1 MERTKLIKFLN
12 KSFITMET
20 KSEKN
25 NSKLI
30 IIILSLL
37 LAALSIFTIFNLN
50 KSATKIDDLTET
62 KLQLQKDLDAK
73 IAELDNAM
81 TNNDSVN
88 FELSETKNKLIQ
100 LRDSIIQLKTIDR
113 QSFNKLNLRIAEL
126 EKTKQKLIKD
136 VDSLKA
142 ANVVLGV
149 EIDSA
154 KANIGRQAVTIQEK
168 TSENENLSNQN
179 TQLNETV
186 SKGAALKISNVQAV
200 TLKERSSGKLKET
213 DNASK
218 VDAFRISFL
227 IRENAIANS
236 GNRKVYVIVQDAT
249 GKTVSSKGSFYDVNG
264 EQHEYTDVTDVNY
277 TNNDLEVITVTDVKS
292 GTLTKGSYN
301 VKVYLDDAYLGSTKV
316 ALK

>member
-1 MERTKLIKFLN
+1 MKTN
-12 KSFITMET
+12 
-20 KSEKN
+20 SEKN

-50 KSATKIDDLTET
+50 KSTNKIDDLTET

-113 QSFNKLNLRIAEL
+113 QSINKLNLRIAEL
-126 EKTKQKLIKD
+126 EKVKQKLIKD

-154 KANIGRQAVTIQEK
+154 KANIERQSVTIQEK

-179 TQLNETV
+179 TQLSDKVT
-186 SKGAALKISNVQAV
+186 KGAALKISNVKAI

-213 DNASK
+213 DNANK

-236 GNRKVYVIVQDAT
+236 GNRKIYVLIQDAT

-292 GTLTKGSYN
+292 GTLTKGDYN
-301 VKVYLDDAYLGSTKV
+301 IKVYLEDTYLGSTKV